1 MVGKGK
7 VIFLFKKIA
16 KYVLL
21 VAVLLCCSFLAFG
34 IVDYNRFFAG
44 EEPIFIVKCD
54 VLNDGGTKIYY
65 GIGYQLIDWKKIDST
80 DIKNINYLVGKECH
94 FFTQQIDPKDG
105 PEIELKKENL
115 E

>member
-1 MVGKGK
+1 M
-7 VIFLFKKIA
+7 FLLKRIA
-16 KYVLL
+16 KYVFC
-21 VAVLLCCSFLAFG
+21 VAVLLSVSFLVFG

-44 EEPIFIVKCD
+44 KEPLFIVKCD

-80 DIKNINYLVGKECH
+80 DIKKINYLVGKEYH
-94 FFTQQIDPKDG
+94 FLTQQIDPKDG
-105 PEIELKKENL
+105 PQIELEKETI